1 MNPEM
6 RREPAGRSGCPG
18 EIASSQRP
26 CGQFALLFLG
36 LGGRRQWRGQRDL
49 RDCFPGFASG
59 FHGDLLV
66 QILQFPESYGL
77 GNGLVDVRAHA
88 RELVLVILELFPLI
102 GERDWA
108 ERGCAGLD
116 DLSHIIDNLRDW
128 SGGRELR
135 DLRRPIREGDGA
147 RRAYR
152 RLHLRFRLSL
162 LLRFLLCVFCHH
174 LFHVRHLEAH
184 FLSRFVCLSESCL
197 GFLVRVLRVRKAC
210 EHECE
215 EKQKRQE
222 VRFHGADVSTAENAG
237 ANSMRRT
244 KPSLSGLTEAGRIES
259 GIQEPRKIPGG
270 RAEIYCVWG
279 EHAIF

>member
-6 RREPAGRSGCPG
+6 RREPAGRSGCAG

-36 LGGRRQWRGQRDL
+36 LGGRRQWGGQCDL
-49 RDCFPGFASG
+49 RDFFPGFASG
-59 FHGDLLV
+59 CHGDLLV
-66 QILQFPESYGL
+66 RVLQFPESYGL

-116 DLSHIIDNLRDW
+116 DLSHIIDNLFRDW

-174 LFHVRHLEAH
+174 LFHVRHLEAI
-184 FLSRFVCLSESCL
+184 FLAASS
-197 GFLVRVLRVRKAC
+197 AC
-210 EHECE
+210 
-215 EKQKRQE
+215 R
-222 VRFHGADVSTAENAG
+222 RAVSV
-237 ANSMRRT
+237 
-244 KPSLSGLTEAGRIES
+244 SLSVSCAFAKPANTSAKRSKNGRKYAFMVPMLAQPKMRE
-259 GIQEPRKIPGG
+259 QTVCGG
-270 RAEIYCVWG
+270 RSRA
-279 EHAIF
+279 